1 MAKPLRNNCELTP
14 VGLSMTKYK
23 KEKSFGKNDTMRK
36 FKIKY
41 DLLLF
46 ALLMVFLFVPVVQ
59 EWTGI
64 FPVKLLKGAIEP
76 TPKPELTFD
85 NYRSNTYQAQAEK
98 YVSENFGL
106 REPVIRL
113 YNQYVWS
120 AYNKT
125 YCHFIV
131 PGKQGYLYYALA
143 VNEHYGT
150 ELPKHF
156 KSNEEA
162 EQAVEKELRLMNK
175 LRHVLKDYGIEFV
188 AFIAPDKPE
197 VYPEYLPRRDADTT
211 TIHLTEY
218 YSRRMKE
225 TGFPFINMT
234 DWFVSMRDTVS
245 FPLFPKTDSHW
256 RYSAIYAFDSLFR
269 FMNTLDGEAKF
280 PKLHIG
286 PPIAYES
293 DKLEGDEETLNLM
306 FRISGDKTKY
316 KSDITVE
323 SDSTHRKPKVLY
335 VGDSFIWSMAA
346 FMPVSEIL
354 DYREVWFYNNTAFMG
369 FDNQSKSVQDIDR
382 LSHILN
388 ADYVVFYS
396 AGHQWWEATYDFVED
411 ALLQLCVSDSL
422 FEAAVDDF
430 TQQMR
435 NYEDYAN
442 MTEEEV
448 RGNMAYMLKKNPEL
462 IPGLN
467 GDEMPTIRNTQR
479 ITEIQTINQ
488 IRKDKDWLAALSMY
502 AVQQGLS
509 IDDALQEEANRIAQ
523 GEPMLRDEIV
533 VDTAAF
539 ILIKK
544 QQIMEQWRH
553 NPDMIEM
560 IQQKAKDRGISFE
573 EMLEKDAQWVINYK
587 IEKGELFQ

>member
-1 MAKPLRNNCELTP
+1 MGR
-14 VGLSMTKYK
+14 
-23 KEKSFGKNDTMRK
+23 

-41 DLLLF
+41 DLILF
-46 ALLMVFLFVPVVQ
+46 ALLMVFLFVPLVQ
-59 EWTGI
+59 QWTGI
-64 FPVKLLKGAIEP
+64 FPVKPLKGVFEP

-85 NYRSNTYQAQAEK
+85 NYRTNTYQTQAEK

-143 VNEHYGT
+143 VNEHFGT

-162 EQAVEKELRLMNK
+162 EQAVEKELRQMNK

-211 TIHLTEY
+211 TIHLVEY
-218 YSRRMKE
+218 YTRRMKE

-234 DWFVSMRDTVS
+234 DWFVSMRDTAS

-256 RYSAIYAFDSLFR
+256 RYSAVYAYDSLFR

-323 SDSTHRKPKVLY
+323 PDSTHRKPKVLF
-335 VGDSFIWSMAA
+335 VGDSFIWSMAE
-346 FMPVSEIL
+346 FMPAKEIL
-354 DYREVWFYNNTAFMG
+354 ADREVWFYNNTAFMG

-382 LSHILN
+382 LSHILS

-396 AGHQWWEATYDFVED
+396 AGHQWWEATYGFATD

-422 FEAAVDDF
+422 FEATVDDF
-430 TQQMR
+430 TQRMR

-448 RGNMAYMLKKNPEL
+448 RDNMAYMLKKDPEL
-462 IPGLN
+462 IPGLD
-467 GDEMPTIRNTQR
+467 GDEMPAIRNTQR
-479 ITEIQTINQ
+479 IAEIQTINQ
-488 IRKDKDWLAALSMY
+488 IRNDKDWLNALSMY
-502 AVQQGLS
+502 AMQQGLS
-509 IDDALQEEANRIAQ
+509 IDDALQEEANRVTR
-523 GEPMLRDEIV
+523 GEPVLRDEIV
-533 VDTAAF
+533 VDTATF
-539 ILIKK
+539 ILMKK

-553 NPDMIEM
+553 NPDMIKM
-560 IQQKAKDRGISFE
+560 LQQKAKDRNLTFD
-573 EMLEKDAQWVINYK
+573 EMLEKDAQWVIDNK

>member
-1 MAKPLRNNCELTP
+1 
-14 VGLSMTKYK
+14 
-23 KEKSFGKNDTMRK
+23 MRK

-479 ITEIQTINQ
+479 VTEIQTINQ